1 MSKDKVTIIGGG
13 LMGAGIAQIFALSGH
28 PVTVYGRLGGSIEK
42 VREII
47 KSDCELWVNYGVTTQ
62 EKAAAAQE
70 LVSISHDMAEA
81 VKDADFVVEAI
92 AEKLELKQDT
102 FRDIDSIAKP
112 SAVLASST
120 SVISITEIAAKSKGR
135 HRILGTHFWN
145 PPGLIPL
152 VEVVQT
158 VHSDPRAI
166 EYTMNILTQAGKKA
180 LHVKKD
186 VPGFL
191 ANRMQHA
198 LWREAVSIVEQGIAD
213 AATVDES
220 IRTSFGLRLPI
231 LAPMENADMVG
242 LDLTLN
248 IHEYILKHLEA
259 SPNPSPLLKEKVAA
273 GDLGFKSGKGFQS
286 WTPEA
291 IAASRSRLKQYLLE
305 AAGKKRKDG

>member
-1 MSKDKVTIIGGG
+1 MSKDKVAIIGSG
-13 LMGAGIAQIFALSGH
+13 LMGAGLAQIFALSGH
-28 PVTVYGRLGGSIEK
+28 PVAVYGRPGGSVEK
-42 VREII
+42 VRDAI
-47 KSDCELWVNYGVTTQ
+47 KADCDLWVDYGVTTQ
-62 EKAAAAQE
+62 EKADAAQK

-102 FRDIDSIAKP
+102 FREIDSIAKP

-120 SVISITEIAAKSKGR
+120 SVISITEIAAKSRGK

-158 VHSDPRAI
+158 VHSDQRSI

-198 LWREAVSIVEQGIAD
+198 LWREAISIVEHGIAD
-213 AATVDES
+213 AATVDEA

-231 LAPMENADMVG
+231 LAPLENADMVG

-259 SPNPSPLLKEKVAA
+259 SPVPSPLLKEKVAA
-273 GDLGFKSGKGFQS
+273 GDLGFKTGKGFQN
-286 WTPEA
+286 WTPES

-305 AAGKKRKDG
+305 TAGKRRIS